1 MNTLLRVGDKVVNTA
16 TVTHIKL
23 NDSGGAVSIE
33 FVGGTGLKVRGKD
46 AAQLRAWLTDPD
58 CVENGRWMPAV
69 NGKEVWIRN
78 SVDEQTP
85 PRAGAGYPPER
96 APAH

>member
-1 MNTLLRVGDKVVNTA
+1 MGGETMNTLLRVGDKVVNTS

-46 AAQLRAWLTDPD
+46 AAHLRAWLKDAAQLRAWLTDPE
-58 CVENGRWMPAV
+58 CVERALDAGCKRK
-69 NGKEVWIRN
+69 GG
-78 SVDEQTP
+78 VDTK
-85 PRAGAGYPPER
+85 
-96 APAH
+96 

>member
-1 MNTLLRVGDKVVNTA
+1 MGGETMNTLLRVGDKVVNTA

-46 AAQLRAWLTDPD
+46 AAHLRAWLTDPE
-58 CVENGRWMPAV
+58 CVERALDAGCKRK
-69 NGKEVWIRN
+69 GG
-78 SVDEQTP
+78 VDTK
-85 PRAGAGYPPER
+85 
-96 APAH
+96 

>member
-23 NDSGGAVSIE
+23 NDGGAVSIE

-46 AAQLRAWLTDPD
+46 AAQLRAWLKDAAQLRA
-58 CVENGRWMPAV
+58 VANG
-69 NGKEVWIRN
+69 
-78 SVDEQTP
+78 
-85 PRAGAGYPPER
+85 PRLRGTGVGCR
-96 APAH
+96 L

>member
-33 FVGGTGLKVRGKD
+33 FVGGIFQPRTFARG
-46 AAQLRAWLTDPD
+46 
-58 CVENGRWMPAV
+58 
-69 NGKEVWIRN
+69 
-78 SVDEQTP
+78 
-85 PRAGAGYPPER
+85 
-96 APAH
+96 

>member
-23 NDSGGAVSIE
+23 NDSGAVSIE

-46 AAQLRAWLTDPD
+46 AAHLRAWLTDPD
-58 CVENGRWMPAV
+58 CVERALDASCKRKG
-69 NGKEVWIRN
+69 G
-78 SVDEQTP
+78 VDTK
-85 PRAGAGYPPER
+85 
-96 APAH
+96 

>member
-46 AAQLRAWLTDPD
+46 AAHLRAWLKDAAQLRAWLKDAAQLRAWLTDPD
-58 CVENGRWMPAV
+58 CVARALDAGCKRK
-69 NGKEVWIRN
+69 GG
-78 SVDEQTP
+78 VDTK
-85 PRAGAGYPPER
+85 
-96 APAH
+96 